1 MRLFILRA
9 VGRSLLGAA
18 RRLQLRSAVS
28 STMVCAARCVQGA
41 CAAVVD
47 SVCGALLQ
55 QAADEAAAVAAAQ
68 LRTESAST
76 ADALGKPSDAAAPP
90 QPAGEPAAAAEIAVA
105 AGIVAADAE
114 DGAGLGS
121 DVVDLVLVAS
131 SAEVDAASESDA
143 IGPAIGAVP
152 AMKRALVERS
162 VLEVVVR
169 DGIAQLRESVERV
182 MAAASSADSA
192 ETTQKLLGYLES
204 MQKAQAAAGE
214 ASAKA
219 RVKDAAALDR
229 VGARVDKLWDAL
241 VPAPEPSKGGKPKG
255 NERASASPPKAAA
268 AKQPGAKA
276 AAKPA
281 SKEEVEHEMASYAQ
295 QGVELMHALAK
306 RLEAVEA
313 ENVRREKALM
323 SVVNRTKDTKQAEM
337 ITKLESMLTAQARPA
352 VGCAYDG
359 LRQDCLGC
367 RALRVCV
374 P

>member
-1 MRLFILRA
+1 
-9 VGRSLLGAA
+9 
-18 RRLQLRSAVS
+18 
-28 STMVCAARCVQGA
+28 MVCAARCVQGA

-105 AGIVAADAE
+105 AKGIVAADAE

-143 IGPAIGAVP
+143 IGPAVGAVP

-192 ETTQKLLGYLES
+192 ETTQKLLGYLET

-219 RVKDAAALDR
+219 RVKDAAAFDR

-281 SKEEVEHEMASYAQ
+281 AKEEAGAKAAAKPAAKEEVEHEMASYAQ